1 MPLLEGIEKLK
12 EEKGLKILTPN
23 NILTRVL
30 ILIGQIKLETIHTN

>member
-23 NILTRVL
+23 NILTRVP
-30 ILIGQIKLETIHTN
+30 ILLGQIKLETIHTN